1 MFCLRVTSKHGK
13 KPCHACH
20 AVTHHRNC
28 SVNTVLGTRLSMYNT
43 CTSKLKDYI
52 LLQEI
57 ERLLTFVN
65 PASTYYIGTCLCFIN
80 IQFVGFEAFRVLIRV
95 MKEVMRFLASFID
108 MNLSLLAAPVQCF
121 TIAASGW
128 NWNLIPMP
136 KPSGMI
142 SVLHI
147 FRLLFYKPY
156 CRRQ

>member
-1 MFCLRVTSKHGK
+1 MLVYARHNGICRVGCGHSPTVPCNLGIVRHFLRIS
-13 KPCHACH
+13 C
-20 AVTHHRNC
+20 
-28 SVNTVLGTRLSMYNT
+28 NTDESSAPPLPF
-43 CTSKLKDYI
+43 
-52 LLQEI
+52 LLQCEYAS
-57 ERLLTFVN
+57 FVN

-147 FRLLFYKPY
+147 FHLLFYKPY

>member
-1 MFCLRVTSKHGK
+1 MLAYVLFTSKHGE

-28 SVNTVLGTRLSMYNT
+28 SVNTILGTRLSMYNT

-52 LLQEI
+52 
-57 ERLLTFVN
+57 F
-65 PASTYYIGTCLCFIN
+65 
-80 IQFVGFEAFRVLIRV
+80 QFVGFEAFRVLIRV

-147 FRLLFYKPY
+147 FHLLFYKPY
-156 CRRQ
+156 CRLQ